1 MSTHIYVSADLT
13 NEIKTNEILRTELTT
28 SNYESFTGSHF
39 EQKEYG
45 DDNLIYKAIIILIS
59 YEPDSTYIES
69 DGRGGTCWCA
79 NITDSHEDECM
90 VYYHFRKFEDL
101 ISIYD
106 SRGYKFVNNYNK

>member
-1 MSTHIYVSADLT
+1 MSSHIYISTDLINRLSI
-13 NEIKTNEILRTELTT
+13 NEITR

-45 DDNLIYKAIIILIS
+45 DNNLIYKAIIIAIS

-69 DGRGGTCWCA
+69 EGRGGTCWCA
-79 NITDSHEDECM
+79 NITDSAEDECM

-106 SRGYKFVNNYNK
+106 SRGYKFVNNCNNK